1 MEAKENIMKD
11 KNEIKVNIIDVLLDD
26 NNTEPIIM
34 YKDDGSQIKFD
45 QIAVIPLDDADLY
58 AVLKPITKIDG
69 IKDNEAVVFQA
80 IEDGEDSYLKIVED
94 EKTAIRV
101 FNIYYDLVEK
111 DAGIYYDKIDL
122 ETIITVIKNDPN
134 LQNVYD
140 EETKEL
146 IDYTK
151 MDVRPFRYG
160 KELYAIIKESY
171 NIDIKDS
178 LVWKLVDGERLE
190 WIENEEMQSLIIKM
204 YLDRKGE

>member
-1 MEAKENIMKD
+1 MKD

-111 DAGIYYDKIDL
+111 DVGIYYDKIDL